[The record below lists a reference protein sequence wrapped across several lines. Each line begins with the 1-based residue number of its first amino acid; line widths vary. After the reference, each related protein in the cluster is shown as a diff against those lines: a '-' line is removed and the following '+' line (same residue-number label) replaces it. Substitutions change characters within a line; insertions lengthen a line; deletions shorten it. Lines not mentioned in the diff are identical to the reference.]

1 MKKTTCKVTATI
13 GAAMLLAASIVGCGN
28 AANTT
33 DTAAPVATTE
43 STTAAAE
50 TTESTTAAAETTAQ
64 TTETPA
70 ADNTASDLTGSVTM
84 AGSTSMEKLA
94 NALSESFM
102 AEYPGVT
109 VNAEF
114 TGSGAGIESL
124 IAGSVDIG
132 NSSRSLKD
140 EEKSQGAVENVVA
153 IDGIGVIVDPD
164 NGLDGLTKE
173 QLVDI
178 YTGNISN
185 WSELGG
191 TDEPIVVVGR
201 EAGSGTRDGFESIL
215 DVKDTCAYANELDS
229 TGAVIAKVASTPGA
243 IGYASFGDLNDS
255 VKTLALDEVT
265 PSIETIKDGS
275 YILQRPFVMATM
287 GEVSEQN
294 EAVQALFAYLKSDAG
309 KQIVESVGLV
319 TVD

>member
-33 DTAAPVATTE
+33 DTAAP
-43 STTAAAE
+43 AA

>member
-33 DTAAPVATTE
+33 DTAAP
-43 STTAAAE
+43 AA

-140 EEKSQGAVENVVA
+140 EEKSLGLTATVIA
-153 IDGIGVIVDPD
+153 TDGIAVIVNKENPT
-164 NGLDGLTKE
+164 DGLTSDQVKS
-173 QLVDI
+173 I
-178 YTGNISN
+178 YVGDT
-185 WSELGG
+185 
-191 TDEPIVVVGR
+191 TDW
-201 EAGSGTRDGFESIL
+201 A
-215 DVKDTCAYANELDS
+215 DVN
-229 TGAVIAKVASTPGA
+229 
-243 IGYASFGDLNDS
+243 
-255 VKTLALDEVT
+255 
-265 PSIETIKDGS
+265 
-275 YILQRPFVMATM
+275 
-287 GEVSEQN
+287 
-294 EAVQALFAYLKSDAG
+294 
-309 KQIVESVGLV
+309 
-319 TVD
+319 

>member
-33 DTAAPVATTE
+33 DTAAP
-43 STTAAAE
+43 AA

-153 IDGIGVIVDPD
+153 IDGIGVIVDPG

-178 YTGNISN
+178 YTGSISN

>member
-1 MKKTTCKVTATI
+1 
-13 GAAMLLAASIVGCGN
+13 MLLAASIVGCGN

-33 DTAAPVATTE
+33 DTAAP
-43 STTAAAE
+43 AA

-132 NSSRSLKD
+132 NSSRNLKD

-201 EAGSGTRDGFESIL
+201 ESGSGTRDGFESIL

>member
-33 DTAAPVATTE
+33 DTAAP
-43 STTAAAE
+43 AA

-124 IAGSVDIG
+124 IAGNVDIG

-153 IDGIGVIVDPD
+153 IDGIGVIVDPG

>member
-33 DTAAPVATTE
+33 DTAA
-43 STTAAAE
+43 

-70 ADNTASDLTGSVTM
+70 ADNTASDLNGSVTM

-178 YTGNISN
+178 YTGSISN

>member
-33 DTAAPVATTE
+33 DTAAP
-43 STTAAAE
+43 AA

-185 WSELGG
+185 WSEFGG

>member
-33 DTAAPVATTE
+33 DTAAPAATTE
-43 STTAAAE
+43 STT
-50 TTESTTAAAETTAQ
+50 AAETTAQ

-124 IAGSVDIG
+124 IAGSADIG

-153 IDGIGVIVDPD
+153 IDGIGVIVDPG

>member
-33 DTAAPVATTE
+33 DTAAPAATTE
-43 STTAAAE
+43 STPAAAE
-50 TTESTTAAAETTAQ
+50 PTAQ

-294 EAVQALFAYLKSDAG
+294 EAVQALFVYLKSDAG

>member
-33 DTAAPVATTE
+33 DTAAP
-43 STTAAAE
+43 AA

-124 IAGSVDIG
+124 IAGSADIG

>member
-33 DTAAPVATTE
+33 DTAAP
-43 STTAAAE
+43 AA

-164 NGLDGLTKE
+164 NGLDGLTKK

-191 TDEPIVVVGR
+191 TNEPIVVVGR

-255 VKTLALDEVT
+255 VKTLSLDEVM

-275 YILQRPFVMATM
+275 YILQRPFVMATR
-287 GEVSEQN
+287 GEISEQSD
-294 EAVQALFAYLKSDAG
+294 AVQAIFAYLKSDAG
-309 KQIVESVGLV
+309 KQLVESVGLV

>member
-13 GAAMLLAASIVGCGN
+13 GTAILLAVSVAGCGN
-28 AANTT
+28 AAGNTQT
-33 DTAAPVATTE
+33 
-43 STTAAAE
+43 STTAAA
-50 TTESTTAAAETTAQ
+50 
-64 TTETPA
+64 
-70 ADNTASDLTGSVTM
+70 DLTGSVTM
-84 AGSTSMEKLA
+84 AGSTSLEKLA

-132 NSSRSLKD
+132 NSSRNLKD
-140 EEKSQGAVENVVA
+140 EEKSQGAVENIVA
-153 IDGIGVIVDPD
+153 IDGIGVIVDPE

-178 YTGNISN
+178 YTGVVSN

-201 EAGSGTRDGFESIL
+201 ESGSGTRDGFESIL
-215 DVKDTCAYANELDS
+215 DVKDACAYANELDS

-255 VKTLALDEVT
+255 VKTLALDEVM

-287 GEVSEQN
+287 GEIGEQSD
-294 EAVQALFAYLKSDAG
+294 AVQAIFTYLKSDAG

>member
-33 DTAAPVATTE
+33 DTAAP
-43 STTAAAE
+43 AA

-132 NSSRSLKD
+132 NSSRNLKD
-140 EEKSQGAVENVVA
+140 EEKSQGAVENIVA
-153 IDGIGVIVDPD
+153 VDGIGVIVDLD

-201 EAGSGTRDGFESIL
+201 ESGSGTRDGFESIL
-215 DVKDTCAYANELDS
+215 DVKDACAYANELDS

-255 VKTLALDEVT
+255 VKTLSLDEVM

-287 GEVSEQN
+287 GEISEQSD
-294 EAVQALFAYLKSDAG
+294 AVQAIFAYLKSDAG
-309 KQIVESVGLV
+309 KQLVESVGLV

>member
-33 DTAAPVATTE
+33 DTAAPAATTE
-43 STTAAAE
+43 STSAAA
-50 TTESTTAAAETTAQ
+50 TTAQ

-294 EAVQALFAYLKSDAG
+294 EAVQALFVYLKSDAG

>member
-33 DTAAPVATTE
+33 DTAAP
-43 STTAAAE
+43 AA

-164 NGLDGLTKE
+164 NGLDGLTKK

-191 TDEPIVVVGR
+191 TNEPIVVVGR

-229 TGAVIAKVASTPGA
+229 TGAVISKVASTPGA

>member
-1 MKKTTCKVTATI
+1 
-13 GAAMLLAASIVGCGN
+13 MLLAASIVGCGN

-33 DTAAPVATTE
+33 DTAAP
-43 STTAAAE
+43 AA

-255 VKTLALDEVT
+255 VKTLALDEVS

>member
-1 MKKTTCKVTATI
+1 MKKTACKVTATI

-33 DTAAPVATTE
+33 DTAAPAATTE

-50 TTESTTAAAETTAQ
+50 NTAQ

>member
-33 DTAAPVATTE
+33 DTAAPAATTE
-43 STTAAAE
+43 STTAAA
-50 TTESTTAAAETTAQ
+50 TTAQ

>member
-1 MKKTTCKVTATI
+1 MKKKTCKVTATI

-33 DTAAPVATTE
+33 DTAAP
-43 STTAAAE
+43 AA

-70 ADNTASDLTGSVTM
+70 ADNTASDLTGSVTI

-124 IAGSVDIG
+124 SAGSVDIG
-132 NSSRSLKD
+132 NSSRNLKD
-140 EEKSQGAVENVVA
+140 EEKSQGAVENIVA

-201 EAGSGTRDGFESIL
+201 ESGSGTRDGFESIL
-215 DVKDTCAYANELDS
+215 DVKDVCAYANELDS

-255 VKTLALDEVT
+255 VKTLSLDEVM

-287 GEVSEQN
+287 GEISEQSD
-294 EAVQALFAYLKSDAG
+294 AVQAIFAYLKSDAG
-309 KQIVESVGLV
+309 KQLVESVGLV

>member
-13 GAAMLLAASIVGCGN
+13 GTAILLAASVVGCGN
-28 AANTT
+28 AAGNTQT
-33 DTAAPVATTE
+33 
-43 STTAAAE
+43 STTAAA
-50 TTESTTAAAETTAQ
+50 
-64 TTETPA
+64 
-70 ADNTASDLTGSVTM
+70 DLTGSVTM

-132 NSSRSLKD
+132 NSSRNLKD
-140 EEKSQGAVENVVA
+140 EEKSQGAVENIVA
-153 IDGIGVIVDPD
+153 IDGIGVIVDPE

-178 YTGNISN
+178 YTGVVSN

-201 EAGSGTRDGFESIL
+201 ESGSGTRDGFESIL
-215 DVKDTCAYANELDS
+215 DVKDACAYANELDS

-255 VKTLALDEVT
+255 VKTLALDEVM

-287 GEVSEQN
+287 REIGEQSD
-294 EAVQALFAYLKSDAG
+294 AVQAIFTYLKSDAG

>member
-1 MKKTTCKVTATI
+1 
-13 GAAMLLAASIVGCGN
+13 MLLAASIVGCGN

-33 DTAAPVATTE
+33 DTAAPAATTE
-43 STTAAAE
+43 STT
-50 TTESTTAAAETTAQ
+50 AAETTAQ
-64 TTETPA
+64 TTETPV

-153 IDGIGVIVDPD
+153 IDGIGVIVDPG

>member
-33 DTAAPVATTE
+33 DTAAP
-43 STTAAAE
+43 AA

-132 NSSRSLKD
+132 NSSRNLKD
-140 EEKSQGAVENVVA
+140 EEKSQGAVENIVA
-153 IDGIGVIVDPD
+153 VDGIGVIVDPD

-201 EAGSGTRDGFESIL
+201 ESGSGTRDGFESIL
-215 DVKDTCAYANELDS
+215 DVKDVYAYANELDS

-255 VKTLALDEVT
+255 VKTLSLDEVM

-287 GEVSEQN
+287 GEISEQSD
-294 EAVQALFAYLKSDAG
+294 AVQAIFAYLKSDAG
-309 KQIVESVGLV
+309 KQLVESVGLV

>member
-33 DTAAPVATTE
+33 DTAAP
-43 STTAAAE
+43 AA

-164 NGLDGLTKE
+164 NGLDGLTKK

-191 TDEPIVVVGR
+191 TNEPIVVVGR

-294 EAVQALFAYLKSDAG
+294 ETVQALFAYLKSDAG

>member
-33 DTAAPVATTE
+33 DTAAP
-43 STTAAAE
+43 AA

-140 EEKSQGAVENVVA
+140 EEKSQGAVENIVA
-153 IDGIGVIVDPD
+153 VDGIGVIVDPD

-201 EAGSGTRDGFESIL
+201 ESGSGTRDGFESIL
-215 DVKDTCAYANELDS
+215 DVKDACAYANELDS

-255 VKTLALDEVT
+255 VKTLSLDEVM
-265 PSIETIKDGS
+265 PSVETIKDGS

-287 GEVSEQN
+287 GEISEQSD
-294 EAVQALFAYLKSDAG
+294 AVQAIFAYLKSDAG
-309 KQIVESVGLV
+309 KQLVESVGLV

>member
-33 DTAAPVATTE
+33 DTAAPAATTE
-43 STTAAAE
+43 STT
-50 TTESTTAAAETTAQ
+50 AAETTAQ

-229 TGAVIAKVASTPGA
+229 TGAVIAKVASTSGA

>member
-13 GAAMLLAASIVGCGN
+13 GAAMLLAASIVGCGD

-33 DTAAPVATTE
+33 DTAAP
-43 STTAAAE
+43 AA

>member
-33 DTAAPVATTE
+33 DTAAPAATTE

-50 TTESTTAAAETTAQ
+50 NTAQ

>member
-33 DTAAPVATTE
+33 DTAAP
-43 STTAAAE
+43 AA

-191 TDEPIVVVGR
+191 IDEPIVVVGR

>member
-33 DTAAPVATTE
+33 DTAAP
-43 STTAAAE
+43 AA

-64 TTETPA
+64 TTETPV

-153 IDGIGVIVDPD
+153 IDGIGVIVDPG

>member
-33 DTAAPVATTE
+33 DTAAP
-43 STTAAAE
+43 AA

-132 NSSRSLKD
+132 NSSRNLKD
-140 EEKSQGAVENVVA
+140 EEKSQGAVENIVA
-153 IDGIGVIVDPD
+153 VDGIGVIVDPD
-164 NGLDGLTKE
+164 NGLDGLTKK

-191 TDEPIVVVGR
+191 TNEPIVVVGR

-309 KQIVESVGLV
+309 KQIVDSVGLV

>member
-33 DTAAPVATTE
+33 DTAAP
-43 STTAAAE
+43 AA

-164 NGLDGLTKE
+164 NGLNGLTKE

>member
-33 DTAAPVATTE
+33 DTAAP
-43 STTAAAE
+43 AA

-64 TTETPA
+64 TTETPV

-153 IDGIGVIVDPD
+153 IDGIGVIVDPG

-287 GEVSEQN
+287 GEVSGQN

>member
-33 DTAAPVATTE
+33 DTAAP
-43 STTAAAE
+43 AE

>member
-33 DTAAPVATTE
+33 DTAAP
-43 STTAAAE
+43 AA

-132 NSSRSLKD
+132 NSSRNLKD
-140 EEKSQGAVENVVA
+140 EEKSQGAVENIVA

>member
-1 MKKTTCKVTATI
+1 MKKTACKVTATI

-33 DTAAPVATTE
+33 DTAAP
-43 STTAAAE
+43 AA

-132 NSSRSLKD
+132 NSSRNLKD
-140 EEKSQGAVENVVA
+140 EEKSQGAVENIVA

-201 EAGSGTRDGFESIL
+201 ESGSGTRDGFESIL
-215 DVKDTCAYANELDS
+215 DVKDACTYANELDS

-255 VKTLALDEVT
+255 VKTLSLDEVM

-287 GEVSEQN
+287 GEISEQSD
-294 EAVQALFAYLKSDAG
+294 AVQAIFAYLKSDAG
-309 KQIVESVGLV
+309 KQLVESVGLV

>member
-13 GAAMLLAASIVGCGN
+13 GAAMLLATGIMGCGN
-28 AANTT
+28 
-33 DTAAPVATTE
+33 TAG
-43 STTAAAE
+43 TADA
-50 TTESTTAAAETTAQ
+50 
-64 TTETPA
+64 
-70 ADNTASDLTGSVTM
+70 LTGSVTM

-140 EEKSQGAVENVVA
+140 EEKSQGAVENIVA
-153 IDGIGVIVDPD
+153 TDGIGVIVDPD

-191 TDEPIVVVGR
+191 TDEPIIVVGR
-201 EAGSGTRDGFESIL
+201 ESGSGTRDGFESIL
-215 DVKDTCAYANELDS
+215 DVKDVCAYANELDS

-255 VKTLALDEVT
+255 VKTLSLDEVM
-265 PSIETIKDGS
+265 PSVETIKDGS
-275 YILQRPFVMATM
+275 YILQRPFVMATR
-287 GEVSEQN
+287 GEISEQSD
-294 EAVQALFAYLKSDAG
+294 AVQAIFAYLKSDAG
-309 KQIVESVGLV
+309 KQLVESVGLV